1 MGFLILTCIEPVSS
15 FFGCIPLRLAMII
28 AAAMIV
34 VCGGYSYFE
43 AKVFFKD
50 YTAFGL
56 INIELW
62 FILELAVALLVF
74 VDFFITKKS
83 YTRILYLVTIGLAGF
98 TLAYNVFKIS
108 IFDDKVNSDYN
119 VDHKLFQFMFMI
131 RVGAEFIIEMLAC
144 YICYSYKKKL

>member
-1 MGFLILTCIEPVSS
+1 MGFLILTCISPVSI
-15 FFGCIPLRLAMII
+15 FLGCIPLRIAMII
-28 AAAMIV
+28 AAAMIA
-34 VCGGYSYFE
+34 VCAGYSYFE
-43 AKVFFKD
+43 AKVFFKN
-50 YTAFGL
+50 YNAFGL

-62 FILELAVALLVF
+62 FILELAVALLVL
-74 VDFFITKKS
+74 VDFFVSKKS
-83 YTRILYLVTIGLAGF
+83 YTRILYLVTIALAGF

-144 YICYSYKKKL
+144 YICYSYKKLL

>member
-1 MGFLILTCIEPVSS
+1 MGFLILTCIEPVSC
-15 FFGCIPLRLAMII
+15 FFGFIRLRLVMII
-28 AAAMIV
+28 AAVMIA

-62 FILELAVALLVF
+62 FIIELAVALLVF

>member
-28 AAAMIV
+28 AAGMIV
-34 VCGGYSYFE
+34 VCAGYSYFE
-43 AKVFFKD
+43 AKVFFKN
-50 YTAFGL
+50 YNAFGL

-74 VDFFITKKS
+74 IDFFITKKS
-83 YTRILYLVTIGLAGF
+83 YTRLLYLITIGLSGF

-108 IFDDKVNSDYN
+108 IFDDKVKSDYN
-119 VDHKLFQFMFMI
+119 VSHKLFQFMFMI

>member
-1 MGFLILTCIEPVSS
+1 MGFLILTCIQPVSS

-28 AAAMIV
+28 AAAMIA
-34 VCGGYSYFE
+34 VCAGYSYFE

-50 YTAFGL
+50 YNAFGL

-74 VDFFITKKS
+74 VDFFISKKS

-98 TLAYNVFKIS
+98 TLSYNVFKIS
-108 IFDDKVNSDYN
+108 IFDDIIKEYGIE
-119 VDHKLFQFMFMI
+119 HKLLQFMFLI
-131 RVGAEFIIEMLAC
+131 RIGAEFIIQLFVC
-144 YICYSYKKKL
+144 YMCYSLKKDL